1 MKQFKYRLETVLDYK
16 TQVLDNLKTEHAV
29 IIQNVSR
36 KQEEIRGLHRELAG
50 FEQDFDRA
58 KEEGV
63 SIENYR
69 LFDMCIGRME
79 EIIDQEKERLKV
91 LRKQE
96 EEKKHPEGEPPLIL
110 EKAEGLELI
119 QGEEDLNGPGPEPP
133 HQQEHRQSPRE
144 GPQQTPQGA
153 LQRAEGVARHDLQ
166 GFSGDDGHHDL
177 EDDHAHKEQGTPQT
191 LLVHPAPEP
200 LRLLCEL
207 DEGPAGE
214 PARQNREHQKQDNA
228 CAHDPSLLPECQ

>member
-1 MKQFKYRLETVLDYK
+1 MIRLMLRDGGGDDGGDRGHGTDDKPAAQGELGYAHDIAQ
-16 TQVLDNLKTEHAV
+16 QVL
-29 IIQNVSR
+29 
-36 KQEEIRGLHRELAG
+36 
-50 FEQDFDRA
+50 
-58 KEEGV
+58 
-63 SIENYR
+63 
-69 LFDMCIGRME
+69 GRT
-79 EIIDQEKERLKV
+79 R
-91 LRKQE
+91 QE

-119 QGEEDLNGPGPEPP
+119 QGQEDLDGPGPEPP

-153 LQRAEGVARHDLQ
+153 LKRAEGVARHDLQ